1 MTMELRDLAMQ
12 VARIAQDAGEHA
24 LSNQV
29 TPRSLTEVSTAARD
43 YSHGLELDGRLTQF
57 IYNRLTY
64 VDPFNGRWDERS
76 DEWHAGDRYWCIGGI
91 DGVINYTRNMAE
103 WSVTVSLFE
112 FNEFGSAQPILG
124 VVHAPA
130 LQLTYIAARRSG
142 AIRMRATPLGE
153 KREKIMPSTTRSLD
167 GSVIGFGM
175 SFKSDEARHALK
187 VVGDI
192 AGRPAD
198 MKRIGPSS
206 LDLCKVADGTY
217 DAYFEPHLH
226 KWDVPALSAGAVV
239 LWEAQG
245 QLSNWRG
252 DLIHWRSENNLVA
265 TNGLI
270 LDDLKPYLVESWDTG
285 DESDGTFGDAPGG
298 AAVDSSQPAR

>member
-12 VARIAQDAGEHA
+12 VARIAQDAGKHA

-29 TPRSLTEVSTAARD
+29 TPKNLTELSTTARD
-43 YSHGLELDGRLTQF
+43 YSRGLELDGRLTQF

-64 VDPFNGRWDERS
+64 VNPFNGHWDERS
-76 DEWHAGDRYWCIGGI
+76 DEWHPGDRYWCIGGI

-103 WSVTVSLFE
+103 WAVTVSLFE
-112 FNEFGSAQPILG
+112 FNEFGSAQPIIG
-124 VVHAPA
+124 IVHAPA

-153 KREKIMPSTTRSLD
+153 KREKIIPSTTKSLD

-175 SFKSDEARHALK
+175 PFKSVESRHALEI
-187 VVGDI
+187 VARI

-198 MKRIGPSS
+198 MKRIGPAS

-226 KWDVPALSAGAVV
+226 ERDVPALSAGAVV

-245 QLSNWRG
+245 QLSDWHG
-252 DLIHWRSENNLVA
+252 DLIHWRSENDLVA

-270 LDDLKPYLVESWDTG
+270 LDDLKPYLVESWEHG
-285 DESDGTFGDAPGG
+285 NDEAHD
-298 AAVDSSQPAR
+298 